1 MYIYIYIYIYP
12 FTYIHMFVSILA
24 QSFIMEV
31 DDDIAGDD
39 RLAIVPVS
47 VAAHVPRR
55 PICWRGQRS
64 LFLVVADD
72 SGLWAHQFETR
83 TDINA
88 DSILNRHLLGII
100 EVVWVF
106 SSSTGRAFDD
116 NILFFRELAAS
127 VTTGNIYGYIQYR
140 VLRFWKLAA
149 SIAVQNVNDN
159 AAILRSAAG
168 ANVIGT
174 SQTLGRIVT
183 EWRLSHGPRI
193 ARNLPVVSL
202 CRRLA
207 MAVSTLGWRIFHAVA
222 LTQRVNR
229 ARLLNNDPSLHVCK
243 RLRSGVTQP
252 MASRLSIAAEAKR
265 TFLGAPADL
274 VIDWLEASENCR
286 NIARCL
292 TKTAKS
298 FAKLFARRGS
308 QSQCQLLRELE
319 YVNRKCLIAAR
330 VRLDCVCMNLFRR
343 FWASVDI
350 ANVNI
355 YLFADGSPQWRG
367 LELFAVSADFCF
379 GDGYI
384 VRKLLPCVSLP
395 RWMADALSKTVA
407 LLWQIWLMVGPSF
420 SRVRQ
425 FCDRVRSITTD
436 MGVERLIA
444 GQPDCLV
451 EFYECWLKARLP
463 ADIDRGRK
471 FLFPRAIEVGGWK
484 HLFDNL
490 IVRGL
495 SSLDWFPGW
504 LDKCKALNSFLRTV
518 TVIEEL
524 ESQLIARGQTYAA
537 ASPTHKTNR
546 CFMVLLFWS
555 FSILLY
561 L

>member
-1 MYIYIYIYIYP
+1 
-12 FTYIHMFVSILA
+12 MFVSILA
-24 QSFIMEV
+24 QMEV
-31 DDDIAGDD
+31 DDDDIAGSGPV
-39 RLAIVPVS
+39 LAIVPVARAHGVVHRRS
-47 VAAHVPRR
+47 VS
-55 PICWRGQRS
+55 CRGKPC
-64 LFLVVADD
+64 LFFVVASDQ
-72 SGLWAHQFETR
+72 GLWANHFSRR
-83 TDINA
+83 TDLNC
-88 DSILNRHLLGII
+88 DSLLDNHII
-100 EVVWVF
+100 GVAEVVWVF
-106 SSSTGRAFDD
+106 SPHHGSCYVDS
-116 NILFFRELAAS
+116 ILFMRELAAS
-127 VTTGNIYGYIQYR
+127 VSRGNIYGYIQYK
-140 VLRFWKLAA
+140 VVKFWKLAA
-149 SIAVQNVNDN
+149 SIAVPNVCDS
-159 AAILRSAAG
+159 AAIMRSSAG

-174 SQTLGRIVT
+174 SSTLGRIVT

-286 NIARCL
+286 NIAKCL
-292 TKTAKS
+292 TKTTKS

-367 LELFAVSADFCF
+367 LELFAVSADFSF
-379 GDGYI
+379 GDGYL